1 MCRCIDNYGIIA
13 AYLKSLL
20 SSESDSDDVE
30 EMIATI
36 FPRQV
41 PKSGYFLQK
50 TIENFKINSV

>member
-41 PKSGYFLQK
+41 PKSGYFFTKNNREFQ
-50 TIENFKINSV
+50 N